1 MCLFQRSLAK
11 KLERSVLCKMWKP
24 TQANFIL
31 LPGTFQSPLFFK
43 KKGKSEILK
52 SLEECCCLAP
62 GSAQLGPA
70 VQEVFRPAVQEVF
83 RDVCTDVCFLIQI
96 VCGCASPFIG
106 VCIIHV

>member
-43 KKGKSEILK
+43 KKGKSEILQ

-62 GSAQLGPA
+62 GSAQLG
-70 VQEVFRPAVQEVF
+70 PAVQEVF

>member
-1 MCLFQRSLAK
+1 MQNVETYSGQFHFAPR
-11 KLERSVLCKMWKP
+11 
-24 TQANFIL
+24 NFSI
-31 LPGTFQSPLFFK
+31 SSFFK
-43 KKGKSEILK
+43 KKGKSEILQ

-62 GSAQLGPA
+62 GSAQLS
-70 VQEVFRPAVQEVF
+70 PAVQEVF